1 MWFPDVTNNIY
12 VMKPIKWSFII
23 TGTSVQSSI
32 IQTSPILNLLPV
44 RKLKLRQDF
53 FILSCLIKPFHA
65 SPPATLV
72 RITRRLDAYFILVFT
87 SPSSHLCIMCCFV
100 NSCDVSSWS
109 FTAAIS
115 VLKQDVISEESMYL
129 RNLETF
135 FYFNEMIIDKMNMFR
150 LEISIWHNL
159 STSKHT
165 DVIGKCSLLH
175 SVSVN

>member
-1 MWFPDVTNNIY
+1 MIIYHYWNLSPVLYNPDKSHL
-12 VMKPIKWSFII
+12 KPSTRTKTETETRLLYSFMSYKTI
-23 TGTSVQSSI
+23 SCYSSCNPGKDN
-32 IQTSPILNLLPV
+32 Q
-44 RKLKLRQDF
+44 K
-53 FILSCLIKPFHA
+53 
-65 SPPATLV
+65 
-72 RITRRLDAYFILVFT
+72 RLDAYFILVFT

-115 VLKQDVISEESMYL
+115 VLKQDVISEESMCL

-135 FYFNEMIIDKMNMFR
+135 SYFNEMIIDKMNMFR